1 MLHVLLIGNIQFQ
14 GRMRRKE
21 SSNCIMMKLVGL
33 NFFKIQNG
41 NEENS
46 LRLCVILT
54 YANHD
59 EIIALL
65 TNEDS

>member
-1 MLHVLLIGNIQFQ
+1 MI
-14 GRMRRKE
+14 
-21 SSNCIMMKLVGL
+21 KLVGL